1 MAPVPFAFAAF
12 LALVAIVLSGFCLA
26 YAVGL
31 DADAR
36 GSNGLI
42 WGLFTLAL
50 PPVTPIVYLGYRTRL
65 PTRDEPTSRLE
76 RWAGTMGIGFTSA
89 YALTAVLVPP
99 DPSTHLAFGGALAVI
114 TIPAAYV
121 LCYQPDRRAI
131 GS

>member
-1 MAPVPFAFAAF
+1 MAPAPFAFAAL
-12 LALVAIVLSGFCLA
+12 LALATIVLSGFCLA

-42 WGLFTLAL
+42 WGLFTLVL

-65 PTRDEPTSRLE
+65 PDRDEPASQLE
-76 RWAGTMGIGFTSA
+76 RWAGTIGIGFTAA
-89 YALTAVLVPP
+89 YASTAVLVPP
-99 DPSTHLAFGGALAVI
+99 DPSTHLVFGGALAVI
-114 TIPAAYV
+114 TLPAAYV

-131 GS
+131 TS